1 MLTKESCSNCAVA
14 TLHAR
19 QTVQLQAWYIVDI
32 QSQIKINGVIWIHDQ
47 DTMKMFNYDLMTGE
61 IIKHLKDWSE
71 CSLSLLDKIQIF
83 NTFSISQY
91 LHAVIAFDIST
102 DQ

>member
-1 MLTKESCSNCAVA
+1 M
-14 TLHAR
+14 
-19 QTVQLQAWYIVDI
+19 
-32 QSQIKINGVIWIHDQ
+32 KI
-47 DTMKMFNYDLMTGE
+47 FNYDLMTGE

-91 LHAVIAFDIST
+91 LHALMDIDISP